1 MGCVASNDDSSSSP
15 KNRRGSDTTPATPVK
30 NGGTDITEEAHRQR
44 RRLSLTPQHVGD
56 ITKAVNMTR
65 RRASIQAG
73 IEDLDQNELLAKGN
87 LECVMCTKKGMV
99 PYNNTKRNQDRA
111 MVKFGLQ
118 GKSHMSLFG
127 VGDGHGEFGHDVA
140 QFVQENLHIC
150 LANQANLESNPEDG
164 ITKGVAEVVAKL
176 KETGINCAF
185 SGTTLVFAV
194 KINNDIYCANI
205 GDSRCIVVRN
215 KNKVI
220 ALSEDQKPENP
231 GEKERI
237 LAAGGRVEP
246 LPGPPGVDCGPDRV
260 WLGEVDVPGL
270 AMSRSIGDNVSQTVG
285 VISIPEIMQY
295 KLVPQD
301 RCLVIASDGV
311 WEFITNEEACAI
323 VYKYLPDY
331 QKACDKLCDEATK
344 RWQKEEEVIDDITC
358 VVVGL
363 QSAASSE
370 QIKLQIQ

>member
-1 MGCVASNDDSSSSP
+1 MGCVSSQDDLQSP
-15 KNRRGSDTTPATPVK
+15 PNNRRGSDA
-30 NGGTDITEEAHRQR
+30 GGKKAPDITEEARRQR

-56 ITKAVNMTR
+56 ITKAVNQTR

-73 IEDLDQNELLAKGN
+73 IIELDQDELIAKGN

-99 PYNNTKRNQDRA
+99 PYNNNKRNQDRA

-118 GKSHMSLFG
+118 GKSHVSMFG

-140 QFVQENLHIC
+140 QYVQEQLHIC
-150 LANQANLESNPEDG
+150 LANQADLESNPEAG
-164 ITKGVAEVVAKL
+164 ITKGVAEVVAGL
-176 KETGINCAF
+176 KTTPINCAF

-194 KINNDIYCANI
+194 KINDAVYCANV

-215 KNKVI
+215 KDYVT
-220 ALSEDQKPENP
+220 ALSEDQKPENL

-246 LPGPPGVDCGPDRV
+246 LPGPPNVDRGPMRV

-285 VISIPEIMQY
+285 VISVPEIMQY
-295 KLVPQD
+295 KIDPRDQ
-301 RCLVIASDGV
+301 CLVIASDGV
-311 WEFITNEEACAI
+311 WEFITNEEGCAL
-323 VYKYLPDY
+323 VCKYLPDY
-331 QKACDKLCDEATK
+331 QKACDMLCDEATR

-358 VVVGL
+358 VIVGL
-363 QSAASSE
+363 KPNGASSE
-370 QIKLQIQ
+370 QVQIQLE